1 MKGIVLALVEDL
13 LECLSDLLG
22 DQAKISVKI
31 TQLLDGLFNL
41 WLVQTK
47 LEAGSDVLQPL

>member
-1 MKGIVLALVEDL
+1 VKGIVLALVEDL